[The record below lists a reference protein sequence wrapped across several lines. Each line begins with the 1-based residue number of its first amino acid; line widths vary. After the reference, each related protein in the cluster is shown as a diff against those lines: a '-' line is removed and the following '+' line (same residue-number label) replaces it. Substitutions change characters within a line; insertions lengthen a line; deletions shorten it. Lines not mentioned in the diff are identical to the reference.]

1 MGWMHVYVR
10 THSHTSSI
18 KFKFEDKIRFVEK
31 SEVALVGRHYT
42 CLCIVNTHPC
52 IMFE

>member
-1 MGWMHVYVR
+1 MYVR
-10 THSHTSSI
+10 IHGRALST